1 MTRTRK
7 LLLVVPVGAT
17 VLSAFVA
24 HASSQSTGSRRLAA
38 NAATVTRCDTD
49 GVSVVQN
56 LSGANV
62 ISVTVGSIAA
72 ACGNG
77 TLALALNNG
86 TTSSSGSASVPD
98 AGGSLTVTLA
108 AAVAAKDADQVDIS
122 ISGP

>member
-1 MTRTRK
+1 MTSTRMF
-7 LLLVVPVGAT
+7 LVAPVGAI
-17 VLSAFVA
+17 VFSAVVA

-49 GVSVVQN
+49 GVSVLQN

-62 ISVTVGSIAA
+62 ISVTVGSIVA

-86 TTSSSGSASVPD
+86 TTSSSGSAAVPA
-98 AGGSLTVTLA
+98 AGGSVTVTLA
-108 AAVAAKDADQVDIS
+108 AAVAAKDADEVDIA